1 MGIDS
6 GLPVVVGGGAII
18 RGRRLFKIFLSKRGD
33 YSTEAINRGKAI
45 IRSNRVVSVLKFGLK

>member
-1 MGIDS
+1 MGVDS
-6 GLPVVVGGGAII
+6 GLPVVVEGGAII
-18 RGRRLFKIFLSKRGD
+18 RGRRLFKIFPSKRSD